1 MRSHRSLLAFV
12 LAVGF
17 HALSLSLFL
26 PFIESDNDPVSKPTK
41 RFGLRLSEEPTLSEA
56 VEPVIPS
63 ESSPEIPSAITAEN
77 TASPPPP
84 KPDKEAS
91 VAANVPAV
99 PEQQLYTQA
108 DVDALPRSVIHHY
121 GERFFELSA
130 GEQRYIIDN
139 LQRIRKINEVVGTRI
154 LRERPD
160 EEIDPDD
167 SNIVE
172 FTLYP
177 DGTISDL
184 HLQRNRVGSFLDE
197 LTLQTINLAHPKYP
211 RPAQPTLIRIRVYI
225 VVK

>member
-1 MRSHRSLLAFV
+1 MQSRPSLIALL

-17 HALSLSLFL
+17 HVLFFSLFL
-26 PFIESDNDPVSKPTK
+26 KLSESSDPSLKPTK
-41 RFGLRLSEEPTLSEA
+41 RFGLRLSEEPTLSETVDPVLPAEAPPVSTAAAA
-56 VEPVIPS
+56 VAASSPKPAAEPAIVQDIPS
-63 ESSPEIPSAITAEN
+63 
-77 TASPPPP
+77 
-84 KPDKEAS
+84 
-91 VAANVPAV
+91 V
-99 PEQQLYTQA
+99 PEQKLYTQA
-108 DVDALPRSVIHHY
+108 DQDALPRSVIHHY

-154 LRERPD
+154 LRERPE

-172 FTLYP
+172 FTLNP

-184 HLQRNRVGSFLDE
+184 HLQKSRVGSFLDE

-211 RPAQPTLIRIRVYI
+211 RPSQPTVIRIRVYI